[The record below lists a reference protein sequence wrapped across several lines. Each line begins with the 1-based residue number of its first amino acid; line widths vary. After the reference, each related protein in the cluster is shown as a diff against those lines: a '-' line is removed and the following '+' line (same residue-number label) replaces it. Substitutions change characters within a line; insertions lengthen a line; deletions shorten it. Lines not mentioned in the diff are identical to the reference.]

1 MEEPR
6 RRNHLFTLLLA
17 PPYFL
22 AFLFTMI
29 ALRTLTSGTPR
40 IAIVGGGP
48 GGIFAAYEL
57 QRIAD
62 RPLDVTIFEGSQR
75 LGGKLFSPRFENSNA
90 RYEAGAA
97 EFYDYAHF
105 GDDPLKDLVL
115 EMGLTVQPMGGPSVV
130 VDGRVLSNVD
140 DVRDVLGAEAVSS
153 LLAFDRSARDRL
165 TPREFHASGD
175 FDLSNPDS
183 RHHCFGE
190 TISSID
196 CPRARKYVCHMIHSD
211 LAAEPTQT
219 NAVYGMQNYL
229 MNDPAYMRL
238 YGIEGGNERLIEEL
252 VKRIDAR
259 ILLGQKVEMIRR
271 GLAQT
276 MQVRSVSNG
285 IAHDEYFD
293 AVVIA
298 LPHDQVAKIDF
309 QGATLTPAIAAHHA
323 HHNHPAHYLRV
334 TMVFDHPF
342 WRDRFQDSYWMLD
355 RFDGCCLYD
364 ESSRDLASRYG
375 VLGLL
380 VGGDAAKSHASM
392 SDDQLIEEALASL
405 PASLSQA
412 RELLVEARVHRW
424 VGAVSAMPG
433 GRHSI
438 ALDRRHQPEPTDH
451 PNLYI
456 VGDYLFDSTLNG
468 VLDSA
473 NYVARWIAARVA
485 ESRTQ

>member
-1 MEEPR
+1 
-6 RRNHLFTLLLA
+6 
-17 PPYFL
+17 
-22 AFLFTMI
+22 MI
-29 ALRTLTSGTPR
+29 AQRTLTSATQR

-48 GGIFAAYEL
+48 GGIFTAYEL

-75 LGGKLFSPRFENSNA
+75 LGGKLFSPRFDKSNA
-90 RYEAGAA
+90 QYEAGAA

-105 GDDPLKDLVL
+105 GDDPLKDLVI

-140 DVRDVLGAEAVSS
+140 DVRDALGAKAVSS
-153 LLAFDRSARDRL
+153 LLAFDRQARDRL

-175 FDLSNPDS
+175 FDVSNPDL
-183 RHHCFGE
+183 RHDCFAE
-190 TISSID
+190 TISAID
-196 CPRARKYVCHMIHSD
+196 CPRARSYVCHMIHSD
-211 LAAEPTQT
+211 LAAEPAQT
-219 NAVYGMQNYL
+219 NAMYGVQNYL

-238 YGIEGGNERLIEEL
+238 YAIEGGNERLVEEL
-252 VKRIDAR
+252 STRIDAR
-259 ILLGQKVEMIRR
+259 ILLGHRVESIRR
-271 GLAQT
+271 GLADT
-276 MQVRSVSNG
+276 MRVRSVRNG
-285 IAHDEYFD
+285 VVHEECFD

-298 LPHDQVAKIDF
+298 LPHDQVAKVEF
-309 QGATLTPAIAAHHA
+309 QGATLASAMAAHHA

-334 TMVFDHPF
+334 TMVFERPF
-342 WRDRFQDSYWMLD
+342 WRDHFQDSYWMLD

-364 ESSRDLASRYG
+364 ESSRDLSSRHG
-375 VLGLL
+375 VLGWLL
-380 VGGDAAKSHASM
+380 GGDAAKSHAAM
-392 SDDQLIEEALASL
+392 SDDQLVDEALASL

-412 RELLVEARVHRW
+412 RTFLVESRVHRW

-433 GRHSI
+433 GRHAI
-438 ALDRRHQPEPTDH
+438 ALDRRHQPEPLDH

-473 NYVARWIAARVA
+473 TYVARWIAARVA
-485 ESRTQ
+485 ESSTQ